1 LAEHFIRLR
10 GGWECCAMDAPNQ
23 VARRLTL
30 PTVWSE
36 GEAPR
41 LRLTR
46 RFGRPP
52 LDRGCQALSLRLE
65 RVPGILSLELN
76 GRSVVSLSPETSSYR
91 IELDDLPARNVLLIE
106 FERHGRCRGST
117 PESDWGEI
125 ALVISSVDPGPT
137 PST

>member
-1 LAEHFIRLR
+1 
-10 GGWECCAMDAPNQ
+10 MDAPKR
-23 VARRLTL
+23 VTRRLTL
-30 PTVWSE
+30 PTIWSE

-52 LDRGCQALSLRLE
+52 FDRGCTALSLRLE

-76 GRSVVSLSPETSSYR
+76 GRRVVSPSPDTSSYR

-106 FERHGRCRGST
+106 VERLGHGGGAC

-125 ALVISSVDPGPT
+125 ALVISSVDPAPEPAT
-137 PST
+137 